1 MMRSGLTFRLRPS
14 KLRLKSTGDILMS
27 DLYTPF
33 AQDLIQ
39 DLVILMVIAGVIF
52 FVWKLA
58 KPYG

>member
-1 MMRSGLTFRLRPS
+1 
-14 KLRLKSTGDILMS
+14 MS

>member
-1 MMRSGLTFRLRPS
+1 
-14 KLRLKSTGDILMS
+14 MS

-39 DLVILMVIAGVIF
+39 ELVIAMVIVGAIF

-58 KPYG
+58 KPNG